1 MHQGVDYSCLA
12 YLVRMQCRVLRY
24 PPFAE
29 IEKKLNSKME
39 EVRPG
44 AVRAAAHEVRVR
56 AREGQGSMESDDRL
70 CVAPLQREGMRRRG

>member
-1 MHQGVDYSCLA
+1 
-12 YLVRMQCRVLRY
+12 MQCRVLRY

-56 AREGQGSMESDDRL
+56 ARKRPDSIESDDGL
-70 CVAPLQREGMRRRG
+70 CVAPIQREGIMRRESSEGVLI